1 MAYLKFSLRWLKV
14 YGAVVAF
21 LCAIQG
27 SGISAALANEV
38 NNVTE
43 EISGSCDSKDLI
55 VTAQLHRTQN
65 VSETYQGPCGS
76 SAQDSRGHRIC
87 CGQQSRVICASDGRC
102 FCRTDNYCTGV
113 CQQSRSCDNWQHGNC
128 SEQRSPW

>member
-1 MAYLKFSLRWLKV
+1 MVYPKCFLQWLKV
-14 YGAVVAF
+14 YGAVAVF
-21 LCAIQG
+21 LCMILG
-27 SGISAALANEV
+27 VGIPAVVAND
-38 NNVTE
+38 NNEATE
-43 EISGSCDSKDLI
+43 AISGSCESTTRI

-76 SAQDSRGHRIC
+76 GAQDSRGHRIC
-87 CGQQSRVICASDGRC
+87 CGQQSRAICTSDGRC

-113 CQQSRSCDNWQHGNC
+113 CQQSRSCDNFQHGNC